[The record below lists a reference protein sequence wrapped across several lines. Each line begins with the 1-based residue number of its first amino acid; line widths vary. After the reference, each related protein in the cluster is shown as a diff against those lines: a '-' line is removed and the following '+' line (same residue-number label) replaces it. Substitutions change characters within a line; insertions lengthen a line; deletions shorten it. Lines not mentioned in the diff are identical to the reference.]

1 MDANNYPYIRV
12 FTAQLEQSNSEQA
25 NLISIMEPWSVANN
39 DSIGNNNWTYF
50 SAVCWFFGKNLYN
63 TLQYPIGLIDT
74 DWGGTPIRDWMSP
87 DAIKQCPNETIILS
101 NNSDNVGGPAGDSI
115 LWNSMIYPF
124 LSMTIKGV
132 IWYQGEADSG
142 SQQYSESYKC
152 AFIAMIND
160 WRLKWNMY
168 SNTSDMFPFGF
179 VQISVW
185 NDHNNGSCASDDKW
199 TQCIGAPQVRYAQ
212 TGNLG
217 YLPNH
222 LLPNVYMAI
231 SYDLGDPSS
240 PQGDVHPRYKQQ
252 VSQRLSD
259 AALNTI
265 YGYKDIYW

>member
-1 MDANNYPYIRV
+1 
-12 FTAQLEQSNSEQA
+12 
-25 NLISIMEPWSVANN
+25 
-39 DSIGNNNWTYF
+39 
-50 SAVCWFFGKNLYN
+50 
-63 TLQYPIGLIDT
+63 
-74 DWGGTPIRDWMSP
+74 
-87 DAIKQCPNETIILS
+87 
-101 NNSDNVGGPAGDSI
+101 
-115 LWNSMIYPF
+115 
-124 LSMTIKGV
+124 
-132 IWYQGEADSG
+132 
-142 SQQYSESYKC
+142 
-152 AFIAMIND
+152 MIND

-265 YGYKDIYW
+265 YGYKDIYWLGPYTTNYSCNYNVNTNISMIIIPFNNVNLDGLLMKNPTGFDYRIKTTNNWKYIDSNIFNINNDSLIIQFNGNNINGLRYNWYQACCNPMDGIYNCALYDKKSGLPAGAFIFDITC